1 MAWIF
6 QNVDNN
12 FFCKTKEKGRGN
24 YFPLQMNKLID
35 KNKNNCNFKILKL
48 EMHYIWSA

>member
-24 YFPLQMNKLID
+24 YFPLQMNKYLD
-35 KNKNNCNFKILKL
+35 R
-48 EMHYIWSA
+48 

>member
-6 QNVDNN
+6 PNVDNN

-24 YFPLQMNKLID
+24 YFPLQMNEQID
-35 KNKNNCNFKILKL
+35 KNNCNLKILKL
-48 EMHYIWSA
+48 KMHYILSA